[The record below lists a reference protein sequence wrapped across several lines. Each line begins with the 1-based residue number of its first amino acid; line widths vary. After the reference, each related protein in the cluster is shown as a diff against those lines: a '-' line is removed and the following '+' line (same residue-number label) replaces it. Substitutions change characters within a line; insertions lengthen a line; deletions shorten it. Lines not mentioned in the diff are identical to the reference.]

1 MFFFI
6 EICSNQGFQELIGL
20 VIIPWLKSY
29 HWAYAKPYLLSLSL
43 QSAKRNLNPNFL
55 FREIQNLDVEREES
69 QNGYDILISWVI
81 TSELIDVCDVDHLSD
96 VLKIIKK
103 YPVEPRGLGM
113 VLSSLMNLMT
123 QIKW

>member
-1 MFFFI
+1 M
-6 EICSNQGFQELIGL
+6 
-20 VIIPWLKSY
+20 
-29 HWAYAKPYLLSLSL
+29 LSLSL

>member
-20 VIIPWLKSY
+20 IIIPWLKSY
-29 HWAYAKPYLLSLSL
+29 HRAYAKPYLLSLSL

-55 FREIQNLDVEREES
+55 FREIQNLEGGER
-69 QNGYDILISWVI
+69 QIGDDILMSWVI

-96 VLKIIKK
+96 AIEIIKK
-103 YPVEPRGLGM
+103 FPVDPRGLGM
-113 VLSSLMNLMT
+113 VVSAIMNLMT

>member
-1 MFFFI
+1 M
-6 EICSNQGFQELIGL
+6 
-20 VIIPWLKSY
+20 
-29 HWAYAKPYLLSLSL
+29 SLSL